1 VTVIGEKVFSAK
13 INSQILNETKID
25 WRKKKMPFEKYE
37 LPKGISDKCILITKK
52 LQLSFGAI
60 DLIKKLNGEY
70 VFLEINPNGQWAWLE
85 TELDLKISDEI
96 INYLT
101 LK

>member
-1 VTVIGEKVFSAK
+1 
-13 INSQILNETKID
+13 
-25 WRKKKMPFEKYE
+25 
-37 LPKGISDKCILITKK
+37 
-52 LQLSFGAI
+52 LSFGAI
-60 DLIKKLNGEY
+60 DIIKKLNGEY